1 MREHEPDLLD
11 GLSIRTYSCLKL
23 AGIGSVKDIAELTF
37 DDLMKMRNLGR
48 KSLGEIISYMQEQGY
63 NVEGGR
69 FKKAACGPD
78 YCDL

>member
-23 AGIGSVKDIAELTF
+23 AGITSAG
-37 DDLMKMRNLGR
+37 DLSKMTLEEIKKIRNLGM
-48 KSLGEIISYMQEQGY
+48 KSYNEIISYMQEQGY
-63 NVEGGR
+63 NAEGGR
-69 FKKAACGPD
+69 FTKAACGPD